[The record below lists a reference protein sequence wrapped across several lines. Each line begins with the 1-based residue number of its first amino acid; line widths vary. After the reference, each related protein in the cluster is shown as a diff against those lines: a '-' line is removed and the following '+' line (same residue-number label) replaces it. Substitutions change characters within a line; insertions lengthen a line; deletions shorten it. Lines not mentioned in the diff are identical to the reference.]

1 MHSGLQG
8 PVLPHYP
15 SVASLPFLPQVPCS
29 LTGLT
34 PLNTPPTPLLLLAS
48 FALHLS
54 CNNIWPQC
62 RALVFVELLKTYN
75 FLWTSGWSLLVGQ
88 VGGQEFLFCLM
99 YEVLRLKEVKCL
111 FQICLKLSLKPKFSG
126 PNATSPLKASSSR
139 IGWDL
144 DTW

>member
-1 MHSGLQG
+1 M
-8 PVLPHYP
+8 
-15 SVASLPFLPQVPCS
+15 
-29 LTGLT
+29 
-34 PLNTPPTPLLLLAS
+34 
-48 FALHLS
+48 
-54 CNNIWPQC
+54 
-62 RALVFVELLKTYN
+62 FVELLKTYN